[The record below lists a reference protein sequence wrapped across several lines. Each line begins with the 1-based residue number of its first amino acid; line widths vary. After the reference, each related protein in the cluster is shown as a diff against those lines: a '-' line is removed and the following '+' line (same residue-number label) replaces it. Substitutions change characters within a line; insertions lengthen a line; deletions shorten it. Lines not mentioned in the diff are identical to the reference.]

1 MDQGF
6 QDLTFL
12 VPKFHLPA
20 HTQTCKLLPFSLTR
34 YVGMTN
40 GEAPERGWLPIFS
53 RVMDPGFQDLV
64 FSEILLTD
72 HAAPRVPDNC
82 ESCETEDARFFCRS
96 CFWPQFLCRVCILKA
111 HARHP
116 LHRVEMVMDKTLKGT
131 TLQSLGLVIQLGHG
145 VDGVCLNPE
154 REGEFTV
161 TASDGVHDVTMNF
174 CGCPGARARGDQLE
188 AVRLYGWRSQRS
200 AVTFEVAR
208 YYEENLLIRGPSGKA
223 KKKTKRAHTEG

>member
-53 RVMDPGFQDLV
+53 RVMDPGFQGLH
-64 FSEILLTD
+64 SEG
-72 HAAPRVPDNC
+72 
-82 ESCETEDARFFCRS
+82 SCPPSSPSCRD
-96 CFWPQFLCRVCILKA
+96 
-111 HARHP
+111 
-116 LHRVEMVMDKTLKGT
+116 VMDKTLKGT